1 MTKKISK
8 LQYDQLFERKIAN
21 FILEINKLFYNSNNE
36 IIEILKNKNINTR
49 TKKITFSDALLYKFK
64 STFENTYNKSVANE
78 INFTKNNIDS
88 IVHVTNFYRKEQKI
102 PVEYYN
108 NILIEV
114 QKLSKQ
120 YCSNSKLINNL
131 SDEEIKDL
139 QQLLLSNLKAIATD
153 GTYSNSNEKNNK
165 TLETSLS
172 MGYFDVINKKPVYL
186 SYKGEENKNKEIES
200 LTNDINNNKFDYAN
214 SVLILDRGY
223 FSYDL
228 MDYLES
234 KNIKYVIRIKNNCVH
249 LKKNKNKKRNNKI
262 IKNFPKN
269 IRFINYTSDIKE
281 KYKNSNN
288 ELVNIIRTIEC
299 NIVTNLE
306 TKFTDTEIKNI
317 YLLRW
322 SVEEYFKFVK
332 KNFRFSHLIEH
343 NTKTKECYEKLY
355 IIIQIYSL
363 LIDIL
368 ENIYESHYKKITN
381 NKNINYNKNYNKK
394 SMIDGMPKIIENII
408 NCNLTV
414 TNLCCYYKCYM
425 DITFSVKNANNPR
438 VSKIPFTKW
447 YVKGYTN
454 TSDIVKIIDALQKN
468 DLSKLNKNLKMRAK
482 RIRLDYS

>member
-8 LQYDQLFERKIAN
+8 LQYDQLFERKISN
-21 FILEINKLFYNSNNE
+21 FISEINQLFYNCNDE
-36 IIEILKNKNINTR
+36 IIEILKNQNINTR

-64 STFENTYNKSVANE
+64 TSFENTYNKTVANE

-102 PVEYYN
+102 PVKFYN
-108 NILIEV
+108 DILIKV
-114 QKLSKQ
+114 QNLSKQ
-120 YCSNSKLINNL
+120 YSSNSKLIYNL
-131 SDEEIKDL
+131 SEEGEKDL
-139 QQLLLSNLKAIATD
+139 QQLLLSNLKAIAID
-153 GTYSNSNEKNNK
+153 GTYTNSNEKNNK

-172 MGYFDVINKKPVYL
+172 MGYFDVINKKSIYL
-186 SYKGEENKNKEIES
+186 SYKGEEYKNKEIES
-200 LTNDINNNKFDYAN
+200 LKNDINNNKFDYVN

-228 MDYLES
+228 MNYLES

-249 LKKNKNKKRNNKI
+249 LKKNKNKNRNNKT
-262 IKNFPKN
+262 IKDFPKN

-281 KYKNSNN
+281 AYNNSKN

-343 NTKTKECYEKLY
+343 NTKTNECYEKLY

-368 ENIYESHYKKITN
+368 ENIYEFHYKKITN

-414 TNLCCYYKCYM
+414 TKLCCYYKCYM

-482 RIRLDYS
+482 RIKLDNS